1 VRHHQGIDEEDPRHR
16 PEQGATW
23 AKLDQEL
30 RGIDLRLSHL
40 ADPRHQIDLLGLR
53 VEAIQRS
60 LAPLDLNSTGNRLQI
75 ATIIARYELTSRE
88 RDLLRR
94 KAAILTTL
102 GDFSNQTA
110 DHRLE

>member
-1 VRHHQGIDEEDPRHR
+1 MRHHDRIDEEDLTHRSRH
-16 PEQGATW
+16 GAAR

-40 ADPRHQIDLLGLR
+40 ADPHHQIDLLGLQ

-60 LAPLDLNSTGNRLQI
+60 FAALDLNSTGNRLQI

-102 GDFSNQTA
+102 RDFSDQTA
-110 DHRLE
+110 EHRLD